1 MSESGIS
8 REARVH
14 IGGGEYVG
22 PTDSGG
28 FVGIQVSVDAQGAI
42 DRAAN
47 LLAGIEDGM
56 EKAMRS
62 AMAKAVK
69 RLQSSNVKAVRE
81 RYAISAANIR
91 ENENVQVSYSYDSGV
106 QASVRFG
113 GERIPLFRFDG
124 AAPSQPTK
132 DTGRF
137 NLIMKGEN
145 AAGEGKWFLFHPSI
159 PASGHVLKST
169 SPYSFEKAFVARM
182 GSTGHLG
189 IFERTGGM
197 TSNNKDEI
205 EELFGPSVPQM
216 LGSEDVEKRLADEAI
231 QSFEK
236 DLDHSVM
243 AILSGYMR

>member
-8 REARVH
+8 AEARVH
-14 IGGGEYVG
+14 VGGGEYVG
-22 PTDSGG
+22 PTNNGG
-28 FVGIQVSVDAQGAI
+28 FAGIQLSVADQGAV
-42 DRAAN
+42 DRAAK
-47 LLAGIEDGM
+47 LLAGIEGGV
-56 EKAMRS
+56 EKAVRS
-62 AMAKAVK
+62 AMSKAVA
-69 RLQSSNVKAVRE
+69 RLRRSNVSAVRE

-106 QASVRFG
+106 QAFVRFSG
-113 GERIPLFRFDG
+113 ARIPLFRFDG
-124 AAPSQPTK
+124 ASPHQPTK
-132 DTGRF
+132 DTSGR
-137 NLIMKGEN
+137 LPVMSGEDH
-145 AAGEGKWFLFHPSI
+145 WRLMYPSVA
-159 PASGHVLKST
+159 ASGHVLKGT

-197 TSNNKDEI
+197 TSNGKDEI

-216 LGSEDVEKRLADEAI
+216 LGSEDVEKKLADEAM

-236 DLDHSVM
+236 DLDHDVL